1 LVPWDSFST
10 ASLVVG
16 DASNALDSLAV
27 AAVAGV
33 IATGGKIASCPIVGG
48 HVFGFDIT

>member
-10 ASLVVG
+10 DSLVVG

-27 AAVAGV
+27 GAVAGV
-33 IATGGKIASCPIVGG
+33 TATGGKIASCPIDGS
-48 HVFGFDIT
+48 HFFGFDIT